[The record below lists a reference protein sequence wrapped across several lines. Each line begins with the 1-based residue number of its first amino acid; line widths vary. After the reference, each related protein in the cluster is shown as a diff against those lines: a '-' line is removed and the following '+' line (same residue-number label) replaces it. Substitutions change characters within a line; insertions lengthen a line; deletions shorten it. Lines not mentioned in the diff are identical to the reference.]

1 MEAVVSGHRSFS
13 TPAAV
18 ERVERTIVDQI
29 GFSRVLDSLPEIA
42 VEVVPSP
49 AMMRGGAQRL
59 VDRPAC
65 EERANSGRPS
75 KIPGRKKKLSLFTR
89 KSPATFGYYKCL
101 MGCSNA

>member
-29 GFSRVLDSLPEIA
+29 GFSKVLDSLPEVA
-42 VEVVPSP
+42 VEVIPSP

-65 EERANSGRPS
+65 EESQLWSTAKNLRT
-75 KIPGRKKKLSLFTR
+75 KKSCLFSR
-89 KSPATFGYYKCL
+89 V
-101 MGCSNA
+101 NR